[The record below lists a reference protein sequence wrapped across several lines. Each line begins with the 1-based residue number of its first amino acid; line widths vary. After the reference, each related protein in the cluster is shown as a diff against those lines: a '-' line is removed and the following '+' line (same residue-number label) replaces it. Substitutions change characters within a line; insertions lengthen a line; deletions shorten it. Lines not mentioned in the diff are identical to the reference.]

1 MVSVDAP
8 AWRRRWRA
16 IGLGADKL
24 LPIGYTVLAPSF
36 QQLNAKIT
44 SSLIVPGNGRWTF
57 TDEDTAL
64 ILEGSVFAMAFIA
77 ESMLVQVVVT
87 DTKLHLP
94 DLHDCH
100 DLHYG
105 TNAKSSECVFPDPWP
120 PLGRIAAAP
129 LHLPQPSI

>member
-16 IGLGADKL
+16 IGVGADKL

-36 QQLNAKIT
+36 QQLNAKIA

-77 ESMLVQVVVT
+77 
-87 DTKLHLP
+87 
-94 DLHDCH
+94 
-100 DLHYG
+100 
-105 TNAKSSECVFPDPWP
+105 
-120 PLGRIAAAP
+120 
-129 LHLPQPSI
+129 